1 MVHIVN
7 YYTGGATLLDAAC
20 SLSSNGGYIVES
32 TGTHFWDA
40 NFKSSSWQIK
50 FSDETKTEGDII
62 RDGDMVHLINQFG
75 VKSYLDA
82 NGPARCSQLY
92 GTPNIF
98 EVETTPNL
106 NRDKAI
112 KSSTWQIVLKDD
124 SGNFHTFLGLQVK
137 IMTFDFKYLL
147 HRFDE
152 KIVGLKFIIYHL
164 SISFAL
170 LGHIIIMLT
179 PNLVK

>member
-152 KIVGLKFIIYHL
+152 KIVGLKFISEH
-164 SISFAL
+164 
-170 LGHIIIMLT
+170 
-179 PNLVK
+179 

>member
-1 MVHIVN
+1 MIHIVN

-50 FSDETKTEGDII
+50 FSDETKTDGDII
-62 RDGDMVHLINQFG
+62 RDGDMVHFINQFG

-124 SGNFHTFLGLQVK
+124 SGNVHTFLGLQ
-137 IMTFDFKYLL
+137 
-147 HRFDE
+147 
-152 KIVGLKFIIYHL
+152 
-164 SISFAL
+164 SFRSQL
-170 LGHIIIMLT
+170 
-179 PNLVK
+179 